1 MIRLYIL
8 LFFTFLS
15 SGIAFAD
22 SVTFSSTKDSLLAIW
37 NNQELNDTTR
47 LDAYTQFIWEEQLFN
62 KSDSAFYFIEKLIE
76 EAKEKDI
83 YFHVVGGMNL
93 MGIGYDF
100 RGNYAKAI
108 DYYTKSLKLS
118 EAQGSKQGIA
128 MTANNIGLIYAEQ
141 ENYNKAIEYYKKS
154 LKIKIELKDSLGI
167 ARSYNNL
174 GLSYLGQGKYDQA
187 LTNYLKSL
195 EINELIED
203 VLGIAMSLNNAGN
216 VYFERK
222 EFALAKEYYE
232 KSLINEKKINNK
244 RGISTSLMSIALVHY
259 EQGSYK
265 QALILAEDAFKI
277 AEEVDGITEKRDAAK
292 ALWKI
297 YKKQSRFADALQMHE
312 KFIEIRDTILSEE
325 NQREIIQKEFQ
336 YNFEKEQ
343 ALKKAEHEAE
353 LKRQE
358 VLSTA
363 EKEKQKTVIYAVS
376 GGLVLVVIFSLVV
389 LNRFKV
395 IQKKNRIIQHQKEVV
410 EAKSQE
416 IMDSINYA
424 KRLQDAILPPNKLV
438 KSFLLESFIIYKP
451 KDIVAGDF
459 YFMDVIEENGK
470 KYIYYVAAD
479 CTGHGVPGAMVSIVG
494 ANGLKRCIQEFK
506 LRKPGEIL
514 DKQTEIVAEN
524 FSQSE
529 ERIRDGMDLALC
541 CLEMENDRTIR
552 VHYSGANNP
561 LWIINLNR
569 KVVPKQAVPFKQDG
583 GFEIK
588 ANKQAIGYSE
598 NNSSFD
604 THTIELE
611 SGDTLYTFSDGF
623 SDQFG
628 GVTEVDRQSGGK
640 KYKSANFKNLLISL
654 YDQDMETQKK
664 LINTTF
670 EDWRGKLEQLDD
682 VCIIGVRV

>member
-1 MIRLYIL
+1 MIRIYTL
-8 LFFTFLS
+8 LFFTFIFNVLS
-15 SGIAFAD
+15 IAN
-22 SVTFSSTKDSLLAIW
+22 SNSSNSNKDSLLRIW

-83 YFHVVGGMNL
+83 DFHVVGGLNL

-108 DYYTKSLKLS
+108 DYYSKSMKLS
-118 EAQGSKQGIA
+118 ESQGSKLGVA

-141 ENYNKAIEYYKKS
+141 ENYKKAIEYYKKS
-154 LKIKIELKDSLGI
+154 LEIKLELKDSVGF

-174 GLSYLGQGKYDQA
+174 GLSYFGQGKYEEA

-195 EINELIED
+195 EINELIND
-203 VLGIAMSLNNAGN
+203 DSGIAMSLNNAGN

-222 EFALAKEYYE
+222 EYDLAKEYYE
-232 KSLINEKKINNK
+232 KSLIHEKKINSK
-244 RGISTSLMSIALVHY
+244 RGISTSLMSIALVLY
-259 EQGSYK
+259 EQGNYK
-265 QALILAEDAFKI
+265 RALVMAEDAFKL

-297 YKKQSRFADALQMHE
+297 YKRQSRFADALKMHE
-312 KFIEIRDTILSEE
+312 MFIEIRDTILSEE
-325 NQREIIQKEFQ
+325 NQREVIQKEFQ
-336 YNFEKEQ
+336 YNFDKEQ

-353 LKRQE
+353 LERQE

-363 EKEKQKTVIYAVS
+363 EKERQTTIIYAIS
-376 GGLVLVVIFSLVV
+376 GGLILVVIFSMVV
-389 LNRFKV
+389 LNRFKDS
-395 IQKKNRIIQHQKEVV
+395 QKKNRIIQNQKEVV
-410 EAKSQE
+410 EAKSRE

-459 YFMDVIEENGK
+459 YFMDVVEENGK

-494 ANGLKRCIQEFK
+494 ANGLKRCIQEFN

-514 DKQTEIVAEN
+514 DKLAEIVAEN

-541 CLEMENDRTIR
+541 CLEMENDKAVR

-561 LWIINLNR
+561 LWIVNPNR
-569 KVVPKQAVPFKQDG
+569 KDLPKQAIPFKQAG
-583 GFEIK
+583 GFELK
-588 ANKQAIGYSE
+588 PNKQAIGYSE
-598 NNSSFD
+598 DNSLFD

-611 SGDTLYTFSDGF
+611 PGDTLYTFSDGF

-628 GVTEVDRQSGGK
+628 GNTLAERQAGGK
-640 KYKSANFKNLLISL
+640 KYKSANFKKLLLSL
-654 YDQDMETQKK
+654 YYEDMDSQKAR
-664 LINTTF
+664 INQTF
-670 EDWRGKLEQLDD
+670 ENWKGDLDQLDD